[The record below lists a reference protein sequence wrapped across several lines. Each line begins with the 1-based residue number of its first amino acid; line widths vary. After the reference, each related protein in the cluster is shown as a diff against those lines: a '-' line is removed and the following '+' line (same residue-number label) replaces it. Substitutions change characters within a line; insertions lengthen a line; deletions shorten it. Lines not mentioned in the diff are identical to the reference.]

1 VAALHISLL
10 GGFEARLG
18 SGEALPLK
26 GRKSQALVAYLA
38 LTPGEQHTR
47 DELVALLWS
56 DRGEQQARSSLRQSL
71 SELRKALGDTDD
83 SPLIAGRDAISL
95 DADAVDVDVT
105 EFERLIEDGTP
116 TALERAAELYQGDLL
131 DGIGV
136 HDPVFEDWLRDAR
149 QRLHERA
156 CEALS
161 RLLDHQASEDTE
173 RAIATAR
180 LLLALDPLREPAHRV
195 LMRLYAEAGDRTM
208 AIKQYQ
214 ACRDVLAAE
223 LGLLPEP
230 ETEELAE
237 EIRIG
242 AAETGEPVHPAPE
255 PQAPGAE
262 PLPIPDNPS
271 IAVLPFANMS
281 ADPEQEFFSDG
292 ITEDIITTLS
302 KIGGLLVVARNS
314 TFNYKGQA
322 VDVKQVSR
330 EQGVR
335 YVLQGSVRKAGD
347 RVRVTTQLI
356 DATTGHHLWAERY
369 DRDLED
375 IFAVQDEITREVVV
389 ALDIRLRGG
398 EQARIWSGGTRNLE
412 AWECVRRSSDVLNQ
426 ATPESVRECLRLCE
440 RALELDPNYAMAW
453 VMLGWTHHHEVEVGV
468 GHASEEGREAALGL
482 AFDCARRALEL
493 DPSCVDA
500 YILLGFCHLSMG
512 EHDQAIAMSEKAVA
526 LAPSYADVLALS
538 ATVENKSGRPER
550 SLELI
555 RKAMRLC
562 PVYPDWYYLVLGA
575 AYRLT
580 GQADSAISA
589 LEAAI
594 KRGANFLALHVNLAS
609 TLGELGREEDAKKS
623 VSEILR
629 LDPSFSIKKYMAG
642 LSYRDPAVT
651 ARFEDGLRKAGLPE

>member
-1 VAALHISLL
+1 VATLHISLL
-10 GGFEARLG
+10 GEFEARLG
-18 SGEALPLK
+18 TGEVLALK
-26 GRKSQALVAYLA
+26 GRKTQALVAYLA
-38 LTPGEQHTR
+38 LAPGERRTR
-47 DELVALLWS
+47 DELIALLWG

-71 SELRKALGDTDD
+71 SELRKSLGDAGD
-83 SPLIAGRDAISL
+83 SLLVAERDAVSL
-95 DADAVDVDVT
+95 DADAIDVDVT
-105 EFERLIEDGTP
+105 EFKRLIDDGTP
-116 TALERAAELYQGDLL
+116 TALERAAELYRGELL

-136 HDPVFEDWLRDAR
+136 HDAAFEDWLREAR
-149 QRLHERA
+149 GRLSERA

-161 RLLDHQASEDTE
+161 RLLDHQAAEDSE

-180 LLLALDPLREPAHRV
+180 RLLALDPLRESTHRV
-195 LMRLYAEAGDRTM
+195 LMRLYAEAGDRPM
-208 AIKQYQ
+208 AIKQYH

-242 AAETGEPVHPAPE
+242 AAGTGEPVHLAPE
-255 PQAPGAE
+255 PQAPGVE
-262 PLPIPDNPS
+262 PLPLPDNPS

-292 ITEDIITTLS
+292 ITEDIITALS
-302 KIGGLLVVARNS
+302 KVDRLLVVARNS
-314 TFNYKGQA
+314 TFTYKGQA

-335 YVLQGSVRKAGD
+335 YVLEGSVRKAGD

-412 AWECVRRSSDVLNQ
+412 AWECVRRSTDVLDQ

-453 VMLGWTHHHEVEVGV
+453 VMLGWTYHQGVDVGL

-482 AFDCARRALEL
+482 AFDCARRTLEL
-493 DPSCVDA
+493 DPSCANA
-500 YILLGFCHLSMG
+500 YCLLSFCHLSNG
-512 EHDQAIAMSEKAVA
+512 EYDEAIAMSQKAVA
-526 LAPSYADVLALS
+526 LAPNHADILALS
-538 ATVENKSGRPER
+538 ATVQNKSGRPER

-555 RKAMRLC
+555 KKAMRLC
-562 PVYPDWYYLVLGA
+562 PVYPGWYFLVLGT

-580 GQADSAISA
+580 GQAESAISA

-594 KRGANFLALHVNLAS
+594 KKSPDFLALHVGLAS
-609 TLGELGREEDAKKS
+609 TLGELGREEDAKKP

-629 LDPSFSIKKYMAG
+629 IDPEFSIKTYMAG
-642 LSYRDPAVT
+642 LSYSDPVVL
-651 ARFEDGLRKAGLPE
+651 ARFEDGLRKVGLPE